1 MHTVVTQEA
10 DLRLP
15 TLPESGSLRTRLR
28 RVQRRLYI
36 QALRSRLTSALASPA
51 YESYVAGYVDGVSID
66 VELVGFSLECLAM
79 PPSDASFATAIV
91 ETSALAAE
99 DVLGVGSDDGVRV
112 DIELEVLSLES
123 FALPTSDVSEV
134 TVVDDTLARP
144 ARFRRRV
151 RRLPTIALQCAL
163 RGFHAWLSRL
173 DAWTP
178 VPAIALQC
186 AVRCFIARKRV
197 AERRAI
203 VLQRVMRILFLP
215 ASRLQCA
222 MRCFI
227 ARRRLAERR
236 THAYVRHMVVVCRDA
251 KRAALRATMYG
262 LVFHDAGAASVS
274 PTLVLPLVHGA
285 SCSDVAA
292 DLESPSTPV
301 RRGSSWAPTL
311 FFSPEK
317 CQPGPIVPS
326 HYK

>member
-1 MHTVVTQEA
+1 
-10 DLRLP
+10 
-15 TLPESGSLRTRLR
+15 
-28 RVQRRLYI
+28 
-36 QALRSRLTSALASPA
+36 
-51 YESYVAGYVDGVSID
+51 
-66 VELVGFSLECLAM
+66 M
-79 PPSDASFATAIV
+79 PPSDVSFATAIV
-91 ETSALAAE
+91 ETSALAAFQPPE
-99 DVLGVGSDDGVRV
+99 DMFGVGSVDGVRV

-123 FALPTSDVSEV
+123 FALPPSDVSEV

-173 DAWTP
+173 DAWTS

-236 THAYVRHMVVVCRDA
+236 THASLASVGVASGSCPTTDAARTPGSRSTRRDA

-262 LVFHDAGAASVS
+262 PVFHDAGAASVS
-274 PTLVLPLVHGA
+274 PALVLPLVHGA

-301 RRGSSWAPTL
+301 CRGSSLAPT
-311 FFSPEK
+311 FFFLPEK
-317 CQPGPIVPS
+317 CLPGHIVPNP
-326 HYK
+326 YK